1 MIRDKRTFNMLI
13 VLHELYEYETSRVN
27 GLQGKVL
34 DALLL
39 DGGGQD
45 VILKLS

>member
-1 MIRDKRTFNMLI
+1 MFTKGSDGRLKFTN
-13 VLHELYEYETSRVN
+13 ETSRVN

-39 DGGGQD
+39 DWGGQS
-45 VILKLS
+45 VILKLINIKS

>member
-1 MIRDKRTFNMLI
+1 MFTKGSDGRLKFTN
-13 VLHELYEYETSRVN
+13 ETSRVN

-39 DGGGQD
+39 DGGGQS
-45 VILKLS
+45 VILKLINIKS

>member
-1 MIRDKRTFNMLI
+1 MFTKGSDGRLKFTN
-13 VLHELYEYETSRVN
+13 ETSRVN

-39 DGGGQD
+39 DWGGGQG
-45 VILKLS
+45 VILKLINIKS

>member
-1 MIRDKRTFNMLI
+1 MFTKGSDGRLKFTN
-13 VLHELYEYETSRVN
+13 ETSRVN

-39 DGGGQD
+39 DWGGRG
-45 VILKLS
+45 VILKLINIKS

>member
-1 MIRDKRTFNMLI
+1 MFTKGSDGRLKFTN
-13 VLHELYEYETSRVN
+13 ETSRVN

-39 DGGGQD
+39 DGGGQG
-45 VILKLS
+45 VILKLINIKS